1 MAQELTFNKSVAI
14 IGAGPAGSIC
24 AKFLIDSGI
33 IPTIFDKG
41 KYLRTILPTG
51 GGRCNLAHSEFDF
64 KELAKNMRIERARL
78 NISQLKLAEMADVS
92 LDTINMIERGVG
104 NPKFC
109 TVISI
114 AKALNVD
121 LNTLLKL

>member
-1 MAQELTFNKSVAI
+1 MDVTN
-14 IGAGPAGSIC
+14 
-24 AKFLIDSGI
+24 
-33 IPTIFDKG
+33 
-41 KYLRTILPTG
+41 Y
-51 GGRCNLAHSEFDF
+51 F

>member
-1 MAQELTFNKSVAI
+1 MDMTN
-14 IGAGPAGSIC
+14 
-24 AKFLIDSGI
+24 
-33 IPTIFDKG
+33 
-41 KYLRTILPTG
+41 Y
-51 GGRCNLAHSEFDF
+51 F

-114 AKALNVD
+114 AKVLNVD

>member
-1 MAQELTFNKSVAI
+1 M
-14 IGAGPAGSIC
+14 
-24 AKFLIDSGI
+24 DM
-33 IPTIFDKG
+33 TIYF
-41 KYLRTILPTG
+41 
-51 GGRCNLAHSEFDF
+51 E
-64 KELAKNMRIERARL
+64 ELARNMRIERARL
-78 NISQLKLAEMADVS
+78 NISQLRLAEMADVS

-121 LNTLLKL
+121 LNTLVKL

>member
-1 MAQELTFNKSVAI
+1 MDMTN
-14 IGAGPAGSIC
+14 
-24 AKFLIDSGI
+24 
-33 IPTIFDKG
+33 
-41 KYLRTILPTG
+41 Y
-51 GGRCNLAHSEFDF
+51 F

-78 NISQLKLAEMADVS
+78 NIFQLKLAEMADVS

>member
-1 MAQELTFNKSVAI
+1 MDMTFYN
-14 IGAGPAGSIC
+14 
-24 AKFLIDSGI
+24 
-33 IPTIFDKG
+33 
-41 KYLRTILPTG
+41 
-51 GGRCNLAHSEFDF
+51 E
-64 KELAKNMRIERARL
+64 ELATNMRIERARL

-104 NPKFC
+104 NPKLS

-121 LNTLLKL
+121 LNTLIKL

>member
-1 MAQELTFNKSVAI
+1 MYMTN
-14 IGAGPAGSIC
+14 
-24 AKFLIDSGI
+24 
-33 IPTIFDKG
+33 
-41 KYLRTILPTG
+41 Y
-51 GGRCNLAHSEFDF
+51 F

-121 LNTLLKL
+121 LNTLVKL

>member
-1 MAQELTFNKSVAI
+1 MDMTN
-14 IGAGPAGSIC
+14 
-24 AKFLIDSGI
+24 
-33 IPTIFDKG
+33 
-41 KYLRTILPTG
+41 Y
-51 GGRCNLAHSEFDF
+51 F

-114 AKALNVD
+114 ARALNVD

>member
-1 MAQELTFNKSVAI
+1 MDMTN
-14 IGAGPAGSIC
+14 
-24 AKFLIDSGI
+24 
-33 IPTIFDKG
+33 
-41 KYLRTILPTG
+41 Y
-51 GGRCNLAHSEFDF
+51 F

-104 NPKFC
+104 NPKLC

>member
-1 MAQELTFNKSVAI
+1 MYNNKNQYTKMFCMDMTV
-14 IGAGPAGSIC
+14 
-24 AKFLIDSGI
+24 
-33 IPTIFDKG
+33 
-41 KYLRTILPTG
+41 YY
-51 GGRCNLAHSEFDF
+51 
-64 KELAKNMRIERARL
+64 KELAKNMRVERAKL

-92 LDTINMIERGVG
+92 LDTINMIERAAG

-109 TVISI
+109 TIISI

>member
-1 MAQELTFNKSVAI
+1 MPVDFTI
-14 IGAGPAGSIC
+14 IGKRVKEIRLS
-24 AKFLIDSGI
+24 K
-33 IPTIFDKG
+33 
-41 KYLRTILPTG
+41 
-51 GGRCNLAHSEFDF
+51 NL
-64 KELAKNMRIERARL
+64 
-78 NISQLKLAEMADVS
+78 SQAKLAEMADVS

>member
-1 MAQELTFNKSVAI
+1 MDMTN
-14 IGAGPAGSIC
+14 
-24 AKFLIDSGI
+24 
-33 IPTIFDKG
+33 
-41 KYLRTILPTG
+41 Y
-51 GGRCNLAHSEFDF
+51 F

-121 LNTLLKL
+121 LNTLNYSKKDLLNSI

>member
-1 MAQELTFNKSVAI
+1 MDMTN
-14 IGAGPAGSIC
+14 
-24 AKFLIDSGI
+24 
-33 IPTIFDKG
+33 
-41 KYLRTILPTG
+41 Y
-51 GGRCNLAHSEFDF
+51 F

-109 TVISI
+109 TVIYI

-121 LNTLLKL
+121 LNTLVKL